1 MLAKIAN
8 TLINHLINI
17 NIKFKLRIKDILMI
31 IIKHFI
37 KSIENKL

>member
-8 TLINHLINI
+8 TLVNHLI